1 MIQLVNQSAEDRYA
15 LFQYTANELKMSE
28 AIVEKDLIWSLSQGQ
43 M

>member
-28 AIVEKDLIWSLSQGQ
+28 AIVEKDF
-43 M
+43 